1 MANKYIR
8 HGETY
13 CGDGTSPAAA
23 TSNGGVGAWNNIN
36 VFEGAAPAYGALA
49 VGDVVY
55 IRSKDASGADMVFTK
70 SSGVITYLGQAA
82 ATANNPTSWI
92 LDDGTVWAG
101 VNGILKYQNSINS
114 NRLSFR
120 ANNFFKSSQNN
131 LRYATTQTSGS
142 ASDGQ
147 PWMEVYGV
155 VEGLHFDTTAYTNTG
170 PNHQIFFGDGGTLIN
185 PIIKLGALSNST
197 DSSRSYS
204 FFGCGD
210 NRADIF
216 LINPDIELTYSN
228 VIGQGFFSLAALYG
242 KNTYVLGG
250 RMYGVGTNA
259 TGQFLIGVSPSGSTA
274 GMVKLV
280 GFQFPR
286 TMKVTD
292 NRILPTRANMTGG
305 SAIEIIGCDDGL
317 GGHHEACWGWMTSR
331 TDNNPPYLSA
341 LSLDSASTPWAWRV
355 YPGYANM
362 QSPMQIPTTK
372 MYTGAAGVKTVSLEV
387 LIADTMLAAGSEIA
401 TKSSLWM
408 AVAYTDS
415 SGIPRCENTRG
426 FGNLDASTA
435 PWSATVWGMISLVK
449 KKLSVTTQY
458 PIKQDSVITVT
469 LMGYAKSASTND
481 VLFVD
486 PDFGVN

>member
-13 CGDGTSPAAA
+13 CGDGTSSDAA

-36 VFEGAAPAYGALA
+36 VFEGSAPAYGSLV

-70 SSGVITYLGQAA
+70 SSGTVTYLGQAS

-92 LDDGTVWAG
+92 LDDGTVWPG
-101 VNGILKYQNSINS
+101 INGILKYTTATNVNKI
-114 NRLSFR
+114 SFR

-131 LRYATTQTSGS
+131 IRFATTQTTGS
-142 ASDGQ
+142 PIDGTM
-147 PWMEVYGV
+147 WLDVFGV
-155 VEGLHFDTTAYTNTG
+155 VDGLHFDTSVYTNTAPRTSVG
-170 PNHQIFFGDGGTLIN
+170 FGDGGTLIN
-185 PIIKLGALSNST
+185 PIFKLGAMHTAT
-197 DSSRSYS
+197 DAAWS
-204 FFGCGD
+204 FFTISDRG
-210 NRADIF
+210 DIF
-216 LINPDIELTYSN
+216 LINPDIELTSTS
-228 VIGQGFFSLAALYG
+228 VSGAGLFGIRTSYG
-242 KNTYVLGG
+242 RNTTVYGG
-250 RMYGVGTNA
+250 RVYGIGSLVTNQPLCSVAA
-259 TGQFLIGVSPSGSTA
+259 TSTA
-274 GMVKLV
+274 GMIKCV
-280 GFQFPR
+280 GLQFPR
-286 TMKVTD
+286 SMKVSTS
-292 NRILPTRANMTGG
+292 RIPSSGASSSPGTF
-305 SAIEIIGCDDGL
+305 IEIIGCDDGL

-372 MYTGAAGVKTVSLEV
+372 MYTGATGVKTVSLEV

-408 AVAYTDS
+408 TVSYTDS
-415 SGIPRCENTRG
+415 SGIPRSENTRG

-458 PIKQDSVITVT
+458 AIKQDSVITVT
-469 LMGYAKSASTND
+469 LFGYAKSASVD
-481 VLFVD
+481 DILFVD

>member
-13 CGDGTSPAAA
+13 CGDGTSSDAA

-36 VFEGAAPAYGALA
+36 VFEGSAPAYGSLV

-70 SSGVITYLGQAA
+70 SSGTVTYLGQAS

-92 LDDGTVWAG
+92 LDDGTVWPG
-101 VNGILKYQNSINS
+101 INGILKYTTATNVNKI
-114 NRLSFR
+114 SFR

-131 LRYATTQTSGS
+131 IRFATTQTTGS
-142 ASDGQ
+142 PNDGSM
-147 PWMEVYGV
+147 WLDVFGV
-155 VEGLHFDTTAYTNTG
+155 VDGLHFDTSVYTNTSPRISVG
-170 PNHQIFFGDGGTLIN
+170 FGDGGTLIN
-185 PIIKLGALSNST
+185 PIFKLGAMHTST
-197 DSSRSYS
+197 DAAWS
-204 FFGCGD
+204 FFTISDRG
-210 NRADIF
+210 DIF
-216 LINPDIELTYSN
+216 LINPDIELTSTS
-228 VIGQGFFSLAALYG
+228 VSGAGLFGIRTSYG
-242 KNTYVLGG
+242 RNTTVYGG
-250 RMYGVGTNA
+250 RVYGIGSLVTNQPLCSVA
-259 TGQFLIGVSPSGSTA
+259 ANSTA
-274 GMVKLV
+274 GMIKCV
-280 GFQFPR
+280 GLQFPR
-286 TMKVTD
+286 SMKVSTS
-292 NRILPTRANMTGG
+292 RIPSSGASSSPGTF
-305 SAIEIIGCDDGL
+305 IEIIGCDDGL

-372 MYTGAAGVKTVSLEV
+372 MYTGATGVKTVSLEV

-408 AVAYTDS
+408 TVSYTDS
-415 SGIPRCENTRG
+415 SGIPRSENTRG

-458 PIKQDSVITVT
+458 AIKQDSVITVT
-469 LMGYAKSASTND
+469 LFGYAKSASVD
-481 VLFVD
+481 DILFVD

>member
-13 CGDGTSPAAA
+13 CGDGTTSAAA

-36 VFEGAAPAYGALA
+36 VFEGTAPAYGALV

-55 IRSKDASGADMVFTK
+55 IRSKDATGVDMVFAK
-70 SSGVITYLGQAA
+70 SAGTITYLGQSS

-92 LDDGTVWAG
+92 LDDGTVWPG
-101 VNGILKYQNSINS
+101 INGILKYQNSINT
-114 NRLSFR
+114 NRVSFR

-147 PWMEVYGV
+147 PWMEVLGV
-155 VEGLHFDTTAYTNTG
+155 VDGLHFDTTTYTNNG
-170 PNHQIFFGDGGTLIN
+170 PTHYIGFGDGGTLIN
-185 PIIKLGALSNST
+185 PILKLGALSGYA
-197 DSSRSYS
+197 DSGMTNALFATLAGR
-204 FFGCGD
+204 G
-210 NRADIF
+210 DIF

-228 VIGQGFFSLAALYG
+228 LVGQGFFSLPAGYQR
-242 KNTYVLGG
+242 NTYVFGG
-250 RMYGVGTNA
+250 RIYGAGSLTTN
-259 TGQFLIGVSPSGSTA
+259 QFLIGVPATGNTSG
-274 GMVKLV
+274 MIKLI

-286 TMKVTD
+286 SLRVAN
-292 NRILPTRANMTGG
+292 NRISPTASGLAGG
-305 SAIEIIGCDDGL
+305 TFIEIVGCDNGI

-341 LSLDSASTPWAWRV
+341 LSLDSANTPWAWRV
-355 YPGYANM
+355 YPAYADLR
-362 QSPMQIPTTK
+362 SPMQIPVTK
-372 MYTGAAGVKTVSLEV
+372 MYTGASGAKTVSLEM
-387 LIADTMLAAGSEIA
+387 LIADTMLASGSEIA

-408 AVAYTDS
+408 TVSYTDS
-415 SGIPRCENTRG
+415 SGIPRSENTRG

-435 PWSATVWGMISLVK
+435 PWSATVWGMIALIK

-458 PIKQDSVITVT
+458 AIKQDSVITVT
-469 LMGYAKSASTND
+469 LFGYAKSASVND
-481 VLFVD
+481 ILFVD